1 MRKNIR
7 IIYLKI
13 THFFWKYPREYYIFI
28 AFFAFAL
35 VIIYKLFY
43 FTVLNHD
50 YYQTLADNQQT
61 SKTKN
66 EIPRWN
72 IFSSNENIIATTVSL
87 DDLAIDPALEWN
99 KDKLSNFL
107 QDIVFEEICYL
118 QTKEKCKNNLEKF
131 VWVLSLDDFKY
142 EDNYVKTKILEKI
155 KSKINQT
162 KLTQTLVKQDLTK
175 EQIFEIEKLNLSWLY
190 INWTNLYVNPEE
202 IIDRDFF
209 AWKIYNIINFDKNE
223 LFHLIR
229 KRELR
234 YAPILNKISIT
245 ASEKIKSKIKEE
257 KDSLSKWF
265 IKKEDL
271 IWNFI
276 ILSPSWHRYYPEKDM
291 ASNIMWYVDWE
302 WNWRYWIEWY
312 YDNIL
317 KGQVGNKFSKKDILW
332 RPIDPIWEY
341 ESISTPWAD
350 ITLTIDRNIQKAVE
364 EIIDEDLASYRA
376 NSISVVIMNPKTWE
390 ILAMASNPRYDP
402 NDIWSVFELEKVN
415 YNKFPNP
422 YTDLLWSRVFAI
434 DNIKWQEFLYNGKKI
449 FLRELQREE
458 YTDNKLEKF
467 VFKNKKWP
475 WVYKNDIIQDLYE
488 PWSIFKPIVM
498 ARAIDS
504 WEMNRYDMYKDDWY
518 IKIDNF
524 KIKNVSSQC
533 LWYNTF
539 QNAMNFSC
547 NVWMIRIVQKIW
559 PSIFSK
565 YIESFWIWRKTWID
579 LEWEVFWRM
588 SPYERWSKAQL
599 FTTSFGQWI
608 TATVLQMASVYSTIA
623 NWWIYYKPQI
633 VKSIKFE
640 WWKEII
646 NSPIATHRVIKESTS
661 KTMIKVLVE
670 WVDKWVAKNGWVKW
684 YSIAWKTWTAQIAYK
699 WRYESWEASTMW
711 FYAWFGPAEDPKFAM
726 VVKIERPR
734 SSIYGW
740 ETVAKTYSKIASYL
754 LKYYAIPP
762 SRK

>member
-175 EQIFEIEKLNLSWLY
+175 EQIFEIEKLNLAWLY

-302 WNWRYWIEWY
+302 WKWRYWIEWY

-599 FTTSFGQWI
+599 FTTSFGQWV

-754 LKYYAIPP
+754 LKYYTIPP

>member
-223 LFHLIR
+223 LSHLIR

-271 IWNFI
+271 IWNLI
-276 ILSPSWHRYYPEKDM
+276 ILYPSWHRYYPEKDM

-302 WNWRYWIEWY
+302 WKWRYWIEWY

-623 NWWIYYKPQI
+623 NWWFYYKPQI

-754 LKYYAIPP
+754 LKYYTIPP

>member
-302 WNWRYWIEWY
+302 WKWRYWIEWY

>member
-754 LKYYAIPP
+754 LKYYTIPP

>member
-175 EQIFEIEKLNLSWLY
+175 EQIFEIEKLNLAWLY

-223 LFHLIR
+223 LSHLIR

-271 IWNFI
+271 IWNLI
-276 ILSPSWHRYYPEKDM
+276 ILYPSWHRYYPEKDM

-302 WNWRYWIEWY
+302 WKWRYWIEWY

-623 NWWIYYKPQI
+623 NWWFYYKPQI

-754 LKYYAIPP
+754 LKYYTIPP

>member
-599 FTTSFGQWI
+599 FTTSFGQWV

>member
-99 KDKLSNFL
+99 KDKLANFL